1 MKNAEEKIQ
10 VETGEAQGAAEA
22 PWYVVLSEHN
32 QERKALFHLEQA
44 RFEVYLPMRPGA
56 KRLVPFLPGYLFA
69 RLTPRA
75 QFHQIFSRIGVRD
88 VLSMDR
94 LHPATLE
101 ARYISAMQ
109 AEEHGSGAI
118 HLRKRE
124 ERKSRFEKGQAV
136 TIVDG
141 GFAGFDAIF
150 EQELDSRRVAI
161 LCKFMGRDSRVVL
174 TQEWV
179 APVPERKRSAGA

>member
-1 MKNAEEKIQ
+1 MKNAQEKIQ
-10 VETGEAQGAAEA
+10 VEAGEAQSAAEA

-44 RFEVYLPMRPGA
+44 KFQVYLPLRPGA

-69 RLTPRA
+69 RPTPQA
-75 QFHQIFSRIGVRD
+75 QFYLIFSRMGVRG
-88 VLSMDR
+88 VLSTDR

-101 ARYISAMQ
+101 AKYVAAMQ
-109 AEEHGSGAI
+109 SEEHGSGAV

-136 TIVDG
+136 RIVDG

-150 EQELDSRRVAI
+150 EEELDSRRIAI

-174 TQEWV
+174 TQDWV
-179 APVPERKRSAGA
+179 APIPERKRSAG